1 MLSRLQF
8 DSEFEGK
15 EKLINIEHFWTRR
28 WAYSDPMIK
37 GVTPLRVTLALLVC
51 VGSCAPLGAQA
62 LWGTAPQ
69 PVLTAEE
76 VISNLVHRNLDRS
89 RALRAYEGNRTY
101 RLEYRGFPGSRTA
114 EMVVEV
120 RYDSPATKQF
130 TVRSES
136 GSKLVIERVFKKLM
150 EAEREA
156 LNEENQSHVALNNDN
171 YTFVLQG
178 YEPGPN
184 GLMYVLTVEPRVAS
198 KLLFRGKI
206 WVDADDF
213 AVARMEGEPAKNPSF
228 WTKDSKIE
236 QVYGRVGDFWLPIS
250 NRSSSAV
257 RLGGHASLTIDY
269 RDYRIVSA
277 SPLIQRNESIA
288 EYP

>member
-1 MLSRLQF
+1 M
-8 DSEFEGK
+8 
-15 EKLINIEHFWTRR
+15 
-28 WAYSDPMIK
+28 
-37 GVTPLRVTLALLVC
+37 RVILALLLC
-51 VGSCAPLGAQA
+51 VGSCASLGAQA
-62 LWGTAPQ
+62 LWVAAPQ

-76 VISNLVHRNLDRS
+76 VINNLVQRNLDRA
-89 RALRAYEGNRTY
+89 RALRAYQGNRTY
-101 RLEYRGFPGSRTA
+101 RLEYRGFPGFRAA

-120 RYDSPATKQF
+120 RYDSPSTKQF

-136 GSKLVIERVFKKLM
+136 GSQLVIERVFKKLL

-156 LNEENQSHVALNNDN
+156 LSEENQSHVALNNDN

-178 YEPGPN
+178 YEPGPS
-184 GLMYVLTVEPRVAS
+184 GSMYVLSVEPRVKN

-213 AVARMEGEPAKNPSF
+213 AVARIEGEPAKNPSF
-228 WTKDSKIE
+228 WTKESKIE
-236 QVYGRVGDFWLPIS
+236 LVYGRVGDFWLPIS
-250 NRSSSAV
+250 NHSSSAV

-269 RDYRIVSA
+269 RDYRILSA
-277 SPLIQRNESIA
+277 SPLIPRNESIA

>member
-1 MLSRLQF
+1 
-8 DSEFEGK
+8 
-15 EKLINIEHFWTRR
+15 LINFEHFWSDS
-28 WAYSDPMIK
+28 WPYSGPMRK
-37 GVTPLRVTLALLVC
+37 GVSPLRVTLLLLC
-51 VGSCAPLGAQA
+51 LGSCAPLGAQA
-62 LWGTAPQ
+62 QRGTAPQ

-76 VISNLVHRNLDRS
+76 VISNLVQRNLDRA
-89 RALRAYEGNRTY
+89 RALRSYEGSRIY
-101 RLEYRGFPGSRTA
+101 RLEYRGFPGFRTA
-114 EMVVEV
+114 EMVVGV

-156 LNEENQSHVALNNDN
+156 LSEENQSHVALNNDN

-178 YEPGPN
+178 YEPGPS
-184 GLMYVLTVEPRVAS
+184 GSMYVLSVEPRVKN

-206 WVDADDF
+206 WVNADDF
-213 AVARMEGEPAKNPSF
+213 AVARIEAEPAKNPSF
-228 WTKDSKIE
+228 WTKESKIE
-236 QVYGRVGDFWLPIS
+236 LVYGRVGDFWLPIS
-250 NRSSSAV
+250 NRSSSTV

-269 RDYRIVSA
+269 RDYRILSA
-277 SPLIQRNESIA
+277 APLIRRNESIA